1 MEQTLGTLSR
11 LELRVKVLSSLAMNI
26 TLLIQ
31 QLAGVAMICVG
42 VYLIIDGNLS
52 MGGLVACYMLSG
64 RALGPLGQLNGLLAR
79 YQQAKVT
86 MVSTDHMMELPQER
100 NLEERPLSR
109 KVLQGSV
116 EFRGSISPIRTNR
129 TRP

>member
-1 MEQTLGTLSR
+1 
-11 LELRVKVLSSLAMNI
+11 MNI

-86 MVSTDHMMELPQER
+86 MVSTDQMMELPQER
-100 NLEERPLSR
+100 NFEERPLSR
-109 KVLQGSV
+109 KVLQGASSSA
-116 EFRGSISPIRTNR
+116 GSTSPTRTSR
-129 TRP
+129 TWR